1 MTKLTLQ
8 EQLIADRRH
17 LHAHP
22 EEGWCEFETTWFIV
36 QRLKALGLE
45 WKAGID
51 VIEPSAV
58 MGRNADLVEKAKK
71 RALEHGVPADCLPI
85 EESNDPAHEAN
96 AGNYRSVYPGFSH
109 ACGHDGHTAVG
120 LAAARWL
127 SENRE
132 KLCGTVKIL
141 FQPAEEGVRGAAAMA
156 AKGIV
161 DDVNW
166 FAGAHI
172 GCSARLGQVG
182 VSHFGYLATTKF
194 DLRYH
199 GLAAAA
205 GSPEKG
211 RSALMCGAAT
221 CMSLG
226 SLPGHS
232 QGITRVQIGRFE
244 SGTGRNIIAENAF
257 MQLEVRGES
266 TEINDYMAANVEM
279 TVKGLAAAYGVD
291 YELTRMGEA
300 VTYRGDEEAVS
311 IVKEVA
317 AQVPGV
323 DSVVDMNAKIGSED
337 CTMLIRRVQEHGGK
351 AVFFYYGCNHP
362 GHHRGDF
369 CIQDET
375 SLPIGFGCFVGFIQR
390 INGVFLMKLF
400 DFEKEHWRISYFAS
414 AKAEM
419 LLTSSR
425 RINTRE
431 DVKI

>member
-71 RALEHGVPADCLPI
+71 RALEHGVPADFLGHLGGYTGAMAVLNTGRPGPVTGIRVDIDCLPI

-221 CMSLG
+221 CMLLG

-390 INGVFLMKLF
+390 INGVK
-400 DFEKEHWRISYFAS
+400 
-414 AKAEM
+414 
-419 LLTSSR
+419 
-425 RINTRE
+425 
-431 DVKI
+431 

>member
-71 RALEHGVPADCLPI
+71 RALEHGVPADFLGHLGGYTGAMAVLNTGRPGPVTGIRVDIDCLPI

-172 GCSARLGQVG
+172 GCSARRGQVG
-182 VSHFGYLATTKF
+182 VSHFGSLATTKF

-390 INGVFLMKLF
+390 INGVK
-400 DFEKEHWRISYFAS
+400 
-414 AKAEM
+414 
-419 LLTSSR
+419 
-425 RINTRE
+425 
-431 DVKI
+431 

>member
-71 RALEHGVPADCLPI
+71 RALEHGVPADFLGHLGGYTGAMAVLNTGRPGPVTGIRVDIDCLPI

-166 FAGAHI
+166 FVGAHI

-182 VSHFGYLATTKF
+182 VSNFGYLATTKF

-279 TVKGLAAAYGVD
+279 TVKGLAVAYGVD

-390 INGVFLMKLF
+390 INGVK
-400 DFEKEHWRISYFAS
+400 
-414 AKAEM
+414 
-419 LLTSSR
+419 
-425 RINTRE
+425 
-431 DVKI
+431 

>member
-1 MTKLTLQ
+1 MDIRALAEKYEGYII
-8 EQLIADRRH
+8 EQRRWF
-17 LHAHP
+17 HAHP
-22 EEGWCEFETTWFIV
+22 ELSWEEFGTTDHI
-36 QRLKALGLE
+36 QEELEKMGLE
-45 WKAGID
+45 VHRFEGRPGCTAMIYGGKAVPGAKTVALRADID
-51 VIEPSAV
+51 ALPVEEKTGLSFASENPGV
-58 MGRNADLVEKAKK
+58 M
-71 RALEHGVPADCLPI
+71 
-85 EESNDPAHEAN
+85 
-96 AGNYRSVYPGFSH
+96 H

-390 INGVFLMKLF
+390 INGVK
-400 DFEKEHWRISYFAS
+400 
-414 AKAEM
+414 
-419 LLTSSR
+419 
-425 RINTRE
+425 
-431 DVKI
+431 

>member
-71 RALEHGVPADCLPI
+71 RALEHGVPADFLGHLGGYTGAMAVLNTGRPGPVTGIRVDIDCLPI

-166 FAGAHI
+166 FVGAHI

-244 SGTGRNIIAENAF
+244 SGTGRNIIAENAL

-279 TVKGLAAAYGVD
+279 TVKGLAVAYGVD

-390 INGVFLMKLF
+390 INGVK
-400 DFEKEHWRISYFAS
+400 
-414 AKAEM
+414 
-419 LLTSSR
+419 
-425 RINTRE
+425 
-431 DVKI
+431 

>member
-71 RALEHGVPADCLPI
+71 RALEHGVPADFLGHLGGYTGAMAVLNTGRPGPVTGIRVDIDCLPI

-172 GCSARLGQVG
+172 GCSAHLGQVG

-390 INGVFLMKLF
+390 INGVK
-400 DFEKEHWRISYFAS
+400 
-414 AKAEM
+414 
-419 LLTSSR
+419 
-425 RINTRE
+425 
-431 DVKI
+431 

>member
-1 MTKLTLQ
+1 MTELTLQ
-8 EQLIADRRH
+8 AQLIADRRH

-36 QRLKALGLE
+36 QRLKAFGLE

-58 MGRNADLVEKAKK
+58 MGRNAELVEKAQK
-71 RALEHGVPADCLPI
+71 RALEHGVPADFLEHLGGYTGAMAVLNTGRPGPVTAIRVDIDCLPI
-85 EESNDPAHEAN
+85 EESTDPAHEAN

-166 FAGAHI
+166 FAGAHV

-375 SLPIGFGCFVGFIQR
+375 SLPIGFGCFAGFIRR
-390 INGVFLMKLF
+390 INGV
-400 DFEKEHWRISYFAS
+400 
-414 AKAEM
+414 
-419 LLTSSR
+419 
-425 RINTRE
+425 N
-431 DVKI
+431 

>member
-71 RALEHGVPADCLPI
+71 RALEHGVPADFLGHLGGYTGAMAVLNTGRPGPVTGIRVDIDCLPI

-205 GSPEKG
+205 GSPE
-211 RSALMCGAAT
+211 R
-221 CMSLG
+221 
-226 SLPGHS
+226 
-232 QGITRVQIGRFE
+232 
-244 SGTGRNIIAENAF
+244 
-257 MQLEVRGES
+257 
-266 TEINDYMAANVEM
+266 
-279 TVKGLAAAYGVD
+279 AAA
-291 YELTRMGEA
+291 R
-300 VTYRGDEEAVS
+300 
-311 IVKEVA
+311 
-317 AQVPGV
+317 
-323 DSVVDMNAKIGSED
+323 
-337 CTMLIRRVQEHGGK
+337 
-351 AVFFYYGCNHP
+351 
-362 GHHRGDF
+362 
-369 CIQDET
+369 
-375 SLPIGFGCFVGFIQR
+375 
-390 INGVFLMKLF
+390 
-400 DFEKEHWRISYFAS
+400 
-414 AKAEM
+414 
-419 LLTSSR
+419 
-425 RINTRE
+425 
-431 DVKI
+431 

>member
-71 RALEHGVPADCLPI
+71 RALEHGVPADFLGHLGGYTGAMAVLNTGRPGPVTGIRVDIDCLPI

-109 ACGHDGHTAVG
+109 ACGHDGHNARG
-120 LAAARWL
+120 LAKTVL
-127 SENRE
+127 KE

-182 VSHFGYLATTKF
+182 VPHFGYLATTKF

-211 RSALMCGAAT
+211 RSALMCGAPT

-390 INGVFLMKLF
+390 INGVK
-400 DFEKEHWRISYFAS
+400 
-414 AKAEM
+414 
-419 LLTSSR
+419 
-425 RINTRE
+425 
-431 DVKI
+431 

>member
-71 RALEHGVPADCLPI
+71 RALEHGVPADFLGHLGGYTGAMAVLNTGRPGPVTGIRVDIDCLPI

-172 GCSARLGQVG
+172 GCSARLGLVG

-390 INGVFLMKLF
+390 INGVK
-400 DFEKEHWRISYFAS
+400 
-414 AKAEM
+414 
-419 LLTSSR
+419 
-425 RINTRE
+425 
-431 DVKI
+431 

>member
-71 RALEHGVPADCLPI
+71 RALEHGVSADFLGHLGGYTGAMAVLNTGRPGPVTGIRVDIDCLPI

-166 FAGAHI
+166 FVGAHI

-279 TVKGLAAAYGVD
+279 TVKGLAVAYGVD

-390 INGVFLMKLF
+390 INGVK
-400 DFEKEHWRISYFAS
+400 
-414 AKAEM
+414 
-419 LLTSSR
+419 
-425 RINTRE
+425 
-431 DVKI
+431 

>member
-71 RALEHGVPADCLPI
+71 WALEHGVPADFLGHLGGYTGAMAVLNTGRPGPVTGIRVDIDCLPI

-390 INGVFLMKLF
+390 INGVK
-400 DFEKEHWRISYFAS
+400 
-414 AKAEM
+414 
-419 LLTSSR
+419 
-425 RINTRE
+425 
-431 DVKI
+431 